1 MLFASCM
8 LGVQLENSKI
18 QILLEWVTECRTSS
32 FQIHHPV
39 SFDLQYCKN
48 VSRAGIL
55 PKEVSVLRGVKLQE
69 ND

>member
-8 LGVQLENSKI
+8 VGVQLENSKI
-18 QILLEWVTECRTSS
+18 QILLGYRM
-32 FQIHHPV
+32 QNLPV